1 MILGCSTTH
10 MYIYIYIHVYMYVYV
25 YIYIYIHVYMYV
37 YVYIYIHVCVYI
49 YIHVYRYI
57 HMYIYICIYVC
68 VYIYIRDCHHLVW
81 ESLFPDQSLLCSS
94 EASTPPWHWTST
106 KCGSGGQTG
115 ALDVIQDEFGDY
127 HGAVYFYYFLLMGS
141 GIGMD

>member
-1 MILGCSTTH
+1 
-10 MYIYIYIHVYMYVYV
+10 MYIYMYV
-25 YIYIYIHVYMYV
+25 YIYIY
-37 YVYIYIHVCVYI
+37 VCVYI
-49 YIHVYRYI
+49 YIYI
-57 HMYIYICIYVC
+57 
-68 VYIYIRDCHHLVW
+68 YIYIRDCHHLVW
-81 ESLFPDQSLLCSS
+81 KSLFPVPSLLCSS